1 MEFDYKALGAN
12 IRKRR
17 KEKKLRQ
24 ADLAEM
30 VDVSD
35 SHIGRIENGKG
46 VPSLAKLAAIA
57 NALDTGIDR
66 LVYGNLKNK
75 TDHLMDLIHGQIKD
89 MSHGGKNYAMELFN
103 ALLEVYLIHHNEG
116 GELK

>member
-35 SHIGRIENGKG
+35 THIGRIENGKG
-46 VPSLAKLAAIA
+46 VPSLATLAAIA

-66 LVYGNLKNK
+66 LVYGSLSNK
-75 TDHLMDLIHGQIKD
+75 TDHFVKSILGQIKD
-89 MSHGGKNYAMELFN
+89 MSHDGKNCAMEMFQV
-103 ALLEVYLIHHNEG
+103 LLNVYLTYHER
-116 GELK
+116 GEN